1 MDAYRQKM
9 LHAREAFQ
17 SRILKG
23 QSHKKMEE
31 PPIETVE
38 QVELEK
44 NPIVVQSSG
53 LKSGGKRK

>member
-9 LHAREAFQ
+9 LQAREAFR
-17 SRILKG
+17 SRTLEG
-23 QSHKKMEE
+23 VSHKKMEE

-53 LKSGGKRK
+53 RGGKKK